1 MDLFGLVVLG
11 LENGF
16 YVRILLVDI
25 EVGSFVLLCYRSLML
40 DLIIKLILI
49 LIFLYNINVIC
60 L

>member
-49 LIFLYNINVIC
+49 NVNIFI
-60 L
+60 